1 MIIGSINV
9 FNGGGFAGISHR
21 IESICAS
28 GGAVRWRPGCG
39 DGLSSIACATSI
51 LYGSSGEHGRCCR
64 PAPGLSL
71 QASARYGTKASLGW
85 WMMQGEA
92 PDMGNSPSRVLSA
105 LYPGMPSADCFGIRL
120 TAMPPSIDDLEK
132 DVARCANLLRAASHI
147 ALAQAVVVH
156 AQGHTH
162 VRAGEPFRA

>member
-1 MIIGSINV
+1 MMDYPLSPALRV
-9 FNGGGFAGISHR
+9 FFMDLQGNTVGVAGRRRVSR
-21 IESICAS
+21 S
-28 GGAVRWRPGCG
+28 
-39 DGLSSIACATSI
+39 
-51 LYGSSGEHGRCCR
+51 R
-64 PAPGLSL
+64 PALDMEQRRLSV
-71 QASARYGTKASLGW
+71 GG
-85 WMMQGEA
+85 MMQGEA